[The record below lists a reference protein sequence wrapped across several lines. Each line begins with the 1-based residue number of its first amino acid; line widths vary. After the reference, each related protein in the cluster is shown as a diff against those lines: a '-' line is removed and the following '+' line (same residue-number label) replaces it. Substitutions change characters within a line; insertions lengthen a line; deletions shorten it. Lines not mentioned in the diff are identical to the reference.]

1 MRHGAR
7 VKRRRTSVIAV
18 ATVVAFACAV
28 FWPRIVVGARM
39 VGMRLGTP
47 KSVADRVEE
56 YGSVVAERMKPAF
69 TAAGVAWPPR
79 SVLLVAFKEERRLE
93 LFASESGVREVTLV
107 VPSDLRHVAGWPI
120 LAASGGA
127 GPKLRAGDRQVP
139 EGLYSIESLNPM
151 SRFHLALRVA
161 YPNDFDKAHA
171 KEDGRDDLGGD
182 IMVHGSNT
190 SIGCL
195 AMGDE
200 VAEDLFVIAALAGVE
215 NVSILIAPCDLRM
228 RTDAVPPGGAP
239 AWTAELWKE
248 IRSLLTRLPKG

>member
-1 MRHGAR
+1 
-7 VKRRRTSVIAV
+7 
-18 ATVVAFACAV
+18 
-28 FWPRIVVGARM
+28 
-39 VGMRLGTP
+39 
-47 KSVADRVEE
+47 
-56 YGSVVAERMKPAF
+56 MKPAF
-69 TAAGVAWPPR
+69 TAAGVAWPPHN
-79 SVLLVAFKEERRLE
+79 VLLVAFKDERRLE

-215 NVSILIAPCDLRM
+215 NVSILIAPCDLRT
-228 RTDAVPPGGAP
+228 RTYVIPPPDAP
-239 AWTAELWKE
+239 AWTGTLWDG
-248 IRSLLTRLPKG
+248 IRSILDELPRT